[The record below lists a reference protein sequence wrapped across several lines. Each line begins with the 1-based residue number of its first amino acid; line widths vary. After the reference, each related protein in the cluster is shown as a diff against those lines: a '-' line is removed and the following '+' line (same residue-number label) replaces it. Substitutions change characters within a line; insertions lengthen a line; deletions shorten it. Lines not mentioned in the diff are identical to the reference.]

1 MKIPDHLKHIGK
13 INNIDC
19 YDSKDEESL
28 TSFQK
33 RFPDL
38 PVTEYERILKEGLEK
53 IEKQFKNVP
62 DQYSIESES
71 KHVQILFLI
80 RYIYH
85 EGTEQYKEGERSVRG
100 LTFHTQHT
108 QDHPF
113 YLDDNPELIAYKS
126 KHVIIDIIKEE
137 TKKSNTYAFFDE
149 KDSFF
154 THLFEFGEYATTFE
168 TVEVE

>member
-1 MKIPDHLKHIGK
+1 MKTPDHLKHIGK

-38 PVTEYERILKEGLEK
+38 PVSEYERILQEGLEK

-62 DQYSIESES
+62 DQYSIESKS
-71 KHVQILFLI
+71 KHVQILFLLRYNHDEESKEYKDGI
-80 RYIYH
+80 RTVQGFPIY
-85 EGTEQYKEGERSVRG
+85 
-100 LTFHTQHT
+100 TQHV

-113 YLDDNPELIAYKS
+113 YLNDNPELIAYKS
-126 KHVIIDIIKEE
+126 KHVIIDIIKAE
-137 TKKSNTYAFFDE
+137 TKKTNTYATYYE

-154 THLFEFGEYATTFE
+154 IHSFVSGEYSTSFE
-168 TVEVE
+168 IVEVK